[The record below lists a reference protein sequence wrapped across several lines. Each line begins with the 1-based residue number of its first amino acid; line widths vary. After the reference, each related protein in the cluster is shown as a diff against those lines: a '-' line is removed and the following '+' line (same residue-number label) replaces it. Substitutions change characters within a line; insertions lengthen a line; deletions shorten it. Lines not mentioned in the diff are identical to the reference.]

1 MSKRIGSI
9 DFFRGLCII
18 WIIFGHLFVWWMEYS
33 LVPFFYDS
41 IVPLFEPL
49 GAAGFIFISGVSLQY
64 SYSKKLNTEDKK
76 TIINER
82 ILRNTYFIRATILLI
97 IALFF
102 NIGTFIQEPGK
113 SHILSWWILF
123 TISIILYLYW
133 PLMKTS
139 IYTRL
144 IIGILVLILNPILQ
158 TILKIYSTTSPIV
171 NFINQ
176 LLYPLD
182 DRQNPLIPF
191 LPFFIFGSCFGDLIK
206 RIDFSTKENNNIF
219 LIQFSSPMVLISIIL
234 VLFGIFFQF
243 PLFILRNSYT
253 WVIYSLGLMIF
264 VFTLLITIEKFA
276 IFNYD
281 SRFNFLYYYSYYSFS
296 IFLAQ
301 FLLML
306 IPVPPLN
313 IFNFWFF
320 YFIAMSLMTII
331 IKLTHDKIKG
341 LFSIKYLMSRTSE
354 FLALKIEEKFYG
366 QKAISLSYLIEK
378 LKTNISA
385 LE

>member
-1 MSKRIGSI
+1 MKKRIGCI
-9 DFFRGLCII
+9 DFFRGLCIV
-18 WIIFGHLFVWWMEYS
+18 WIIFGHLFVWWMDYS

-49 GAAGFIFISGVSLQY
+49 GAAGFIFISGVSLQF
-64 SYSKKLNTEDKK
+64 SYSKKLNTDEEKK
-76 TIINER
+76 KISER

-102 NIGTFIQEPGK
+102 NFGTFIQEPGI
-113 SHILSWWILF
+113 SHIFSWWILF

-133 PLMKTS
+133 PLLKTS
-139 IYTRL
+139 IYTRFIVGL
-144 IIGILVLILNPILQ
+144 LVLILNPILQ
-158 TILKIYSTTSPIV
+158 SILKIYSTSSPIIS
-171 NFINQ
+171 FINHF
-176 LLYPLD
+176 LYPID
-182 DRQNPLIPF
+182 DRQNPLLPF

-206 RIDFSTKENNNIF
+206 RIDFGTKEDNNIF
-219 LIQFSSPMVLISIIL
+219 LKKFSLPMIFLSIFLI
-234 VLFGIFFQF
+234 LFGIFFQF

-264 VFTLLITIEKFA
+264 VFTLLITIEKFDLV
-276 IFNYD
+276 NYD
-281 SRFNFLYYYSYYSFS
+281 SDLNFLYYYSYYSFS

-301 FLLML
+301 FIFML

-313 IFNFWFF
+313 LFNFWFF
-320 YFIAMSLMTII
+320 YFIAMSLLTII
-331 IKLTHDKIKG
+331 IKMTHDKIKG
-341 LFSIKYLMSRTSE
+341 LFSVKYLMSRTSE
-354 FLALKIEEKFYG
+354 FLALKIEERFHK
-366 QKAISLSYLIEK
+366 QKPISISYLVEK